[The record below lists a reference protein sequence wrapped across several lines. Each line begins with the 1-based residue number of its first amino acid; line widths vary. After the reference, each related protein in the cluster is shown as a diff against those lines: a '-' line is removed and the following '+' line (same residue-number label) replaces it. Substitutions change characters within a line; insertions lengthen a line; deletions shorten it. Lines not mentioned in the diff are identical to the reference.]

1 MHFQPTSPL
10 IPILLGKEKDV
21 RYSIDTAIRFWPV
34 FRRSLGWEQC
44 WNLIFFFKCF
54 KIVQAFLFLCLFVN
68 FWNLKSIPINF
79 IGFKVQGIPAC
90 CDFTI
95 HDFTIYDP
103 HDFVSGLNFLNSP
116 LFHDFE
122 QKLKKIFFRFSFG
135 LFFQTVIFFYILFL
149 LFSRIFVLFFF
160 L

>member
-1 MHFQPTSPL
+1 MRTVLEF
-10 IPILLGKEKDV
+10 D
-21 RYSIDTAIRFWPV
+21 
-34 FRRSLGWEQC
+34 
-44 WNLIFFFKCF
+44 FFFKRF

-79 IGFKVQGIPAC
+79 IGFKVQGIPAF

-116 LFHDFE
+116 LFH
-122 QKLKKIFFRFSFG
+122 FSDCN
-135 LFFQTVIFFYILFL
+135 LFL
-149 LFSRIFVLFFF
+149 HIVFAL
-160 L
+160 

>member
-44 WNLIFFFKCF
+44 WNLIFFSNVSKLFRHFCSY
-54 KIVQAFLFLCLFVN
+54 AFLWIFGIWSPFLSISLASKYRGSLPFVI
-68 FWNLKSIPINF
+68 S
-79 IGFKVQGIPAC
+79 Q
-90 CDFTI
+90 FTI
-95 HDFTIYDP
+95 SQFMIP
-103 HDFVSGLNFLNSP
+103 MI
-116 LFHDFE
+116 LFQASISWIPRCF
-122 QKLKKIFFRFSFG
+122 I
-135 LFFQTVIFFYILFL
+135 FQTVIFFYILFL
-149 LFSRIFVLFFF
+149 LFSCIVVLFFF